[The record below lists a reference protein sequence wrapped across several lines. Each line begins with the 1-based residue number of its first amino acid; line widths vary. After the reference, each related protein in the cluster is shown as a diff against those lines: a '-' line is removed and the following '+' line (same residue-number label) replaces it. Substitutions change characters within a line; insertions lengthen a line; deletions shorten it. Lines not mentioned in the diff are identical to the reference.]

1 MSRNNQSNMDALKS
15 LALLA
20 AGMTGADVE
29 RLVRELRGRSRRRGD
44 PRTCSISWTDLEEA
58 LQTGK
63 NVPSTAMA
71 RRIAI
76 HELGHAIAYECLG
89 IARVILVRV
98 GGEKGGE
105 TRTALN
111 TEAIQEE
118 QGVMRWI
125 ACLLAGQAA
134 EKLFHESALM
144 GAGGSAESDLAR
156 ATSIALDL
164 ETGFGVS
171 ADLPLVYRRP
181 GNPTESLL
189 YNPLLADRV
198 NKRLETANELARD
211 ALAPRQDVIAR
222 LADVLAREIVIDGDQ
237 LREAMLA

>member
-1 MSRNNQSNMDALKS
+1 MTPNDLSNMEKLKP

-44 PRTCSISWTDLEEA
+44 SHAKSISWTDLEQA
-58 LQTGK
+58 LLKGK
-63 NVPSTAMA
+63 NVPSADLA
-71 RRIAI
+71 RRIAV
-76 HELGHAIAYECLG
+76 HELGHAMAYECLG
-89 IARVILVRV
+89 IARVTHVRV

-105 TRTALN
+105 TRTMLN
-111 TEAIQEE
+111 TEAIQEQE
-118 QGVMRWI
+118 GVMRWI

-134 EKLFHESALM
+134 EKLLFGSALM

-171 ADLPLVYRRP
+171 ADMPLVYRRP
-181 GNPTESLL
+181 ANPTEPLL

-198 NKRLETANELARD
+198 NKRLETANELAWD
-211 ALAPRQDVIAR
+211 VLTPRQDVISN

-237 LREAMLA
+237 LRKAMLA

>member
-1 MSRNNQSNMDALKS
+1 MIQKNQSNAEALKP

-20 AGMTGADVE
+20 AGMTGADIE

-44 PRTCSISWTDLEEA
+44 AHAMSISWADLEQA
-58 LQTGK
+58 LLTGK
-63 NVPSTAMA
+63 NVPSTDMA

-98 GGEKGGE
+98 GGENGGE

-134 EKLFHESALM
+134 EKLFHGRAMM
-144 GAGGSAESDLAR
+144 GAGGSADSDLAR
-156 ATSIALDL
+156 ATALALDL
-164 ETGFGVS
+164 ETGFGVA
-171 ADLPLVYRRP
+171 ADMPLVYRRP
-181 GNPTESLL
+181 VNPTESLL

-198 NKRLETANELARD
+198 NKRLMLAEEMARD
-211 ALAPRQDVIAR
+211 VLASRKDVIAR
-222 LADVLAREIVIDGDQ
+222 LADVLARQIVIDREK
-237 LREAMLA
+237 LRNAMLA

>member
-1 MSRNNQSNMDALKS
+1 MSQNNQSRMDALKP

-20 AGMTGADVE
+20 GGMTGADIE
-29 RLVRELRGRSRRRGD
+29 RLVRELHGRSRRRCD
-44 PRTCSISWTDLEEA
+44 RHAKSISWTDLEQA
-58 LQTGK
+58 LLTGK
-63 NVPSTAMA
+63 NVPCADLA
-71 RRIAI
+71 RRIAV

-89 IARVILVRV
+89 VARVMLVRV

-111 TEAIQEE
+111 SEAIQEE
-118 QGVMRWI
+118 DGVMHWI

-134 EKLFHESALM
+134 EKLFFGSALM

-164 ETGFGVS
+164 ETGFGVA
-171 ADLPLVYRRP
+171 ADMPLVYRRP

-198 NKRLETANELARD
+198 NRRLETANEMARN
-211 ALAPRQDVIAR
+211 ALTPRQDVITN
-222 LADVLAREIVIDGDQ
+222 LADVLAREIVIDGDR
-237 LREAMLA
+237 LREAMQA

>member
-1 MSRNNQSNMDALKS
+1 MTQNSQSNMDALKP

-20 AGMTGADVE
+20 AGLTGADVE
-29 RLVRELRGRSRRRGD
+29 RLVRELRGRNRRRGD
-44 PRTCSISWTDLEEA
+44 PHAKSISWTDLEQG
-58 LQTGK
+58 LLTGK
-63 NVPSTAMA
+63 NVPSADLA
-71 RRIAI
+71 RRIAV

-89 IARVILVRV
+89 IARVMLVRV

-111 TEAIQEE
+111 TEAIQE
-118 QGVMRWI
+118 QNGVMRWI

-134 EKLFHESALM
+134 EKFFFGSALM

-171 ADLPLVYRRP
+171 ADMPLVYRRP

-211 ALAPRQDVIAR
+211 ALAPRQDIIAN
-222 LADVLAREIVIDGDQ
+222 LAVVLAQEIVIDGDR
-237 LREAMLA
+237 LREAMQA